1 MAKYRKGIL
10 GPVRGTV
17 GTVVGS
23 SWRSIDYLRS
33 RPSGYRDR
41 KSDAQKAQ
49 RDLFKKHAA
58 MARGM
63 LTAAR
68 IGLRSLAAR
77 TTEYNVLM
85 RRLHQAGEHY
95 EQLRISSGVHPAL
108 EGLTATHDATAGRV
122 TVRWTPAAGRAED
135 LACVA
140 VAAPGQSY
148 AASAVVKQALGSAEL
163 PVPEAPGVMYA
174 YAFGADA
181 LGERASDTGVV
192 KVS

>member
-33 RPSGYRDR
+33 RPSGYKDR
-41 KSDAQKAQ
+41 KSEAQKTQ
-49 RDLFKKHAA
+49 RDLFKRHAA

-85 RRLHQAGEHY
+85 RRLHQTGGRY

-148 AASAVVKQALGSAEL
+148 AASAVVRQALGSAEL
-163 PVPEAPGVMYA
+163 PVPEAPGELYA

>member
-33 RPSGYRDR
+33 RPSGYKDR
-41 KSDAQKAQ
+41 KSEAQKTQ

-58 MARGM
+58 LARGM

-85 RRLHQAGEHY
+85 RRLHQTGEHY

-140 VAAPGQSY
+140 VAAPDQSY
-148 AASAVVKQALGSAEL
+148 AASAVVRQALGSAEL
-163 PVPEAPGVMYA
+163 PAPETPGEMYA

>member
-33 RPSGYRDR
+33 RPSGYKDR
-41 KSDAQKAQ
+41 KSEAQKTQ

-58 MARGM
+58 LARGM

-85 RRLHQAGEHY
+85 RRLHQTGGHY

-140 VAAPGQSY
+140 VAAPGRSY
-148 AASAVVKQALGSAEL
+148 AASAVVRQALGSAEL
-163 PVPEAPGVMYA
+163 PVPETPGEMYA

>member
-1 MAKYRKGIL
+1 MYRMGS
-10 GPVRGTV
+10 GGRGRGTV

-33 RPSGYRDR
+33 RPSGYKDR
-41 KSDAQKAQ
+41 KSEAQKTQ

-85 RRLHQAGEHY
+85 RRLHQAGEDY
-95 EQLRISSGVHPAL
+95 ELLRISSGVHPAL